1 MEIMLIGQKEE
12 RAVGDF
18 IAILLYIVCLI
29 KGLGS
34 RCCSPMKM
42 VRDAM
47 GDFGSDLIKIFLK
60 S

>member
-1 MEIMLIGQKEE
+1 MMLVGQKEE
-12 RAVGDF
+12 RAVGNF
-18 IAILLYIVCLI
+18 TAILLYIICLI
-29 KGLGS
+29 KGSGS

-42 VRDAM
+42 VRDGM